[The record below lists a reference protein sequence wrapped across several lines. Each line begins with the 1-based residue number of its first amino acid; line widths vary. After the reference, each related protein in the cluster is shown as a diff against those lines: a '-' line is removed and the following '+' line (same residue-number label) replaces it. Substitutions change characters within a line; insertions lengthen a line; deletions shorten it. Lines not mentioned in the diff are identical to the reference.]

1 VKRNI
6 LGQKYWRKTRF
17 SQPTYYEQELEKL
30 VNNNIPVHAFYV
42 EQRAEEKFHQIAT
55 RTHGRCE
62 MLDIN
67 SRVGSDMLTD
77 LVTEEILNNIGGQS
91 RGKDLVTA
99 YRKKF
104 PKSYTSTTESN
115 TQTDNNLSSR
125 HRQTLTTLGS
135 VLTKAAV
142 DLLQTNKK

>member
-1 VKRNI
+1 
-6 LGQKYWRKTRF
+6 
-17 SQPTYYEQELEKL
+17 
-30 VNNNIPVHAFYV
+30 
-42 EQRAEEKFHQIAT
+42 
-55 RTHGRCE
+55 

-91 RGKDLVTA
+91 RGKDLVTV

-104 PKSYTSTTESN
+104 PKSYTSMTESN
-115 TQTDNNLSSR
+115 TQTDNNLSSI
-125 HRQTLTTLGS
+125 HHQTLTTLGS
-135 VLTKAAV
+135 VLAKAAV